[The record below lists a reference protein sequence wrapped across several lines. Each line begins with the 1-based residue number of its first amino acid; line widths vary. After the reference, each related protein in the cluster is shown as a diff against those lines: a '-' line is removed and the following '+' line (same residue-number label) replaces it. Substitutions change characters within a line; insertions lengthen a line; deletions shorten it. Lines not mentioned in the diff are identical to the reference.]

1 MKTLYRS
8 KNNKMV
14 SGIFGGLG
22 EYFDIDPVIFRI
34 GFVIVMFVT
43 GLVPAVIGYFVCL
56 LIVPKSPKGYDPTVI
71 HVKAEDVERKA

>member
-1 MKTLYRS
+1 MKKLYRS
-8 KNNKMV
+8 KNNVMV

-43 GLVPAVIGYFVCL
+43 GLVPAAIGYLVCL
-56 LIVPKSPKGYDPTVI
+56 LIVPKRPKGDDPNVI
-71 HVKAEDVERKA
+71 HVKAEEVKK

>member
-8 KNNKMV
+8 TKNKMV

-22 EYFDIDPVIFRI
+22 EYFGIDPVIFRI

-43 GLVPAVIGYFVCL
+43 GLVPAMIGYFVCL
-56 LIVPKSPKGYDPTVI
+56 LLVPRRPAGDDPNVI
-71 HVKAEDVERKA
+71 HVKAESVEHKK

>member
-1 MKTLYRS
+1 
-8 KNNKMV
+8 MV

-43 GLVPAVIGYFVCL
+43 GLVPAMIGYFVCL
-56 LIVPKSPKGYDPTVI
+56 LIVPKRPAEEDPNVI
-71 HVKAEDVERKA
+71 HVKAEEVKK

>member
-22 EYFDIDPVIFRI
+22 EYFGIDPVIFRI
-34 GFVIVMFVT
+34 GFVVILFIT
-43 GLVPAVIGYFVCL
+43 GLVPAAIGYFVCL
-56 LIVPKSPKGYDPTVI
+56 LFVPKSPKEYDPTVI
-71 HVKAEDVERKA
+71 HVKAEDVKEK

>member
-22 EYFDIDPVIFRI
+22 EYFGIDPVIFWI

-43 GLVPAVIGYFVCL
+43 GLVPAMIGYFVCL
-56 LIVPKSPKGYDPTVI
+56 LIVPKRPAGDDPNVI
-71 HVKAEDVERKA
+71 HVKVEDVESKM